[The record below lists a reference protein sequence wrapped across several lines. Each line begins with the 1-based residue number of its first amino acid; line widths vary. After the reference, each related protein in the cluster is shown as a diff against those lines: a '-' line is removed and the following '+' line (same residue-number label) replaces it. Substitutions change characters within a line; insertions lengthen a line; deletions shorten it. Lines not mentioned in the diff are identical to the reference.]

1 MKKILIV
8 LPGCKGGG
16 VLSSLIALLNSNFPN
31 RYNVSVF
38 IMNSYGETIRPEIE
52 RYFVGKNTWT
62 SLIYANVGNYRGL
75 LKWNLLLCKLILRLP
90 WLGQLLRNQI
100 ETKVIRDLEKIKYDC
115 VISFQESAS
124 LSFVAKF
131 SNKFKIAWVHCDYS
145 RVFTRYEKELSIFS
159 NYSKIVTVS
168 KFTKDVFCNLL
179 PSLASRVEVIYNLM
193 DYDAIIK
200 KSREPIEDK
209 RFATDCFIVISVGR
223 ISAVKQFNVIPQ
235 IAAKIKSRRCLF
247 KWFIIGGVYEEMAYI
262 DLMSAIAANDVEDVV
277 ICLGEKINPYPYF
290 KAANI
295 LVSTSSSEACP
306 MIFNEAK
313 ILNVP
318 IVTNNFG
325 SSREFVSEGI
335 DGYICTIE
343 EMPDIIYSM
352 MDSDTA
358 FQTEITSDFSEKE
371 ILLRIDNLLCN
382 FDNEEGSKDV

>member
-8 LPGCKGGG
+8 LPGCGSGG
-16 VLSSLIALLNSNFPN
+16 VLSSLIALLNSQFTK
-31 RYNVSVF
+31 RYDVSVF
-38 IMNSYGETIRPEIE
+38 VMNSYGETIRPEIE
-52 RYFVGKNTWT
+52 RHLVGKNILM
-62 SLIYANVGNYRGL
+62 SLMYANIKNYRGC
-75 LKWNLLLCKLILRLP
+75 LKWYLVLCKLFFRLP
-90 WLGQLLRNQI
+90 WIGRIIRNRI
-100 ETKVIRDLEKIKYDC
+100 ETNVIKNLEKCRYDC

-124 LSFVAKF
+124 LPFVAKF
-131 SNKFKIAWVHCDYS
+131 SNSFKIAWIHCDYS
-145 RVFTRYEKELSIFS
+145 RIFTNEEKELSIFS

-168 KFTKDVFCNLL
+168 KYTKKVFCNLF
-179 PSLASRVEVIYNLM
+179 PSLASRVEIIYNLM
-193 DYDAIIK
+193 DYDAIVEKSK
-200 KSREPIEDK
+200 KPIDDK
-209 RFATDCFIVISVGR
+209 RFLTDSFIILSVGR
-223 ISAVKQFNVIPQ
+223 ISAVKQFDVIPQ
-235 IAAKIKSRRCLF
+235 IAAKIKIKQRRF
-247 KWFIIGGVYEEMAYI
+247 KWFIIGGNHEGKAYI
-262 DLMSAIAANDVEDVV
+262 SLMNAIAEYSVEDVV
-277 ICLGEKINPYPYF
+277 ICLGEKSNPYPYF
-290 KAANI
+290 KAASI